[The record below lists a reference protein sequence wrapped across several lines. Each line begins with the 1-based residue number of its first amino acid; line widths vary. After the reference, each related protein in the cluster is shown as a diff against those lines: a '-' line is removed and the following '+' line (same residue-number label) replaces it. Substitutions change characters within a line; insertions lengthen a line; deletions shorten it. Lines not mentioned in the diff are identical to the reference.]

1 MIPYIHSENSAKR
14 YGGKPEDYLDIHELM
29 DSSKAAYSTN
39 AHRILT
45 HNSWFVVTILPKVF
59 GHKRKNSDGK
69 WYNVKDVGEFHIL
82 EDFRMKF
89 IPTVQDYIE
98 DMGVPQWVNNGIG
111 VPNRLKNKE
120 NKPFDENKI
129 LD

>member
-1 MIPYIHSENSAKR
+1 MAIPYIHAENSAKR

-59 GHKRKNSDGK
+59 GHRRQNSEGR

-98 DMGVPQWVNNGIG
+98 DMGTPAWINNGMG

-120 NKPFDENKI
+120 KQLLNQTTID
-129 LD
+129 

>member
-1 MIPYIHSENSAKR
+1 MIPQIHSEQSAKR
-14 YGGKPEDYLDIHELM
+14 YGGKWEDYIDIHELM

-45 HNSWFVVTILPKVF
+45 HNSWFTTTIIPKIF
-59 GHKRKNSDGK
+59 GEMRINSDGK
-69 WYNVKDVGEFHIL
+69 RYSTKDVAEFHCL

-98 DMGVPQWVNNGIG
+98 DMGTPAWINNAMG
-111 VPNRLKNKE
+111 VPNRLKKKE
-120 NKPFDENKI
+120 VELINQNNIID
-129 LD
+129 